1 MRTKAFPNYAIPY
14 NYAIK
19 LLFNW
24 RCQWRALQFLN
35 SSVLDGD
42 SRTFEVFMY
51 AHTY

>member
-1 MRTKAFPNYAIPY
+1 MRTKAFPNYAIRY

-19 LLFNW
+19 LLFNR